1 MNNDLY
7 NDRYVELSKQLENLE
22 NMKKNLTSSN
32 GRIVSDVA
40 DGLTDSFSTQ
50 KVDNSRKLYAINQEI
65 ERIKNERDG
74 LANAQRDE
82 RASDLKEQIDSLKQA
97 SEEEKSQKHELFESI
112 KKRYK
117 SASVFTRLMVKLQ
130 GGGLKREAAYT
141 MEELKFLE
149 SYDRKKPKFMTENI
163 NKTREKM
170 EKAGA
175 DSKKIN
181 KAVSQRHWD
190 QFAKAVADKALLH
203 RQMEMDRNAIR

>member
-1 MNNDLY
+1 MNKDLY

-65 ERIKNERDG
+65 ERIKKERDG

-82 RASDLKEQIDSLKQA
+82 RTSDLKEKIDSLKRT
-97 SEEEKSQKHELFESI
+97 SDEEIAQKHELFESV

-117 SASVFTRLMVKLQ
+117 SASVFTRLIVKLQ
-130 GGGLKREAAYT
+130 GGGLKKEAAYT

>member
-65 ERIKNERDG
+65 ERIKNERDV

-97 SEEEKSQKHELFESI
+97 SEEEKSQKHELFESV

-175 DSKKIN
+175 DSK
-181 KAVSQRHWD
+181 
-190 QFAKAVADKALLH
+190 
-203 RQMEMDRNAIR
+203 

>member
-1 MNNDLY
+1 MNKDLY

-97 SEEEKSQKHELFESI
+97 SEEEKSQKHELFESV

>member
-97 SEEEKSQKHELFESI
+97 SEEEKSQKHELFESV

>member
-65 ERIKNERDG
+65 ERIKNERDV

-97 SEEEKSQKHELFESI
+97 SEEEKSQKHELFESV